1 MSIQMESKNNK
12 SRKINKNDLVI
23 AGLLISSALIVAALV
38 LYFHYQPMSASP
50 LKVSVPPKAHI
61 ASTPAPVAP
70 SPEPT
75 PVTPMATESPQPSPT
90 SPAPAN
96 LAQKKEKRLEV
107 LEAAQAKKQKK
118 LQEEKT
124 AQAHCLDQARQAEAS
139 AEGDACRKLYDQ
151 YVQECSEQECRE
163 KQGWSQDM
171 ILPPY
176 LSCCEREARKRLGI
190 DFMGPI
196 YPTSTIPT
204 CNLPSDTQSLIQKN
218 YETAKA
224 TCMKL

>member
-61 ASTPAPVAP
+61 ASTRAPVAP

-107 LEAAQAKKQKK
+107 LEAAQAKKQKN
-118 LQEEKT
+118 
-124 AQAHCLDQARQAEAS
+124 
-139 AEGDACRKLYDQ
+139 CRKKKLH
-151 YVQECSEQECRE
+151 
-163 KQGWSQDM
+163 KHIAWIKLGK
-171 ILPPY
+171 
-176 LSCCEREARKRLGI
+176 RKPLQKGTPAES
-190 DFMGPI
+190 F
-196 YPTSTIPT
+196 TINM
-204 CNLPSDTQSLIQKN
+204 CKN
-218 YETAKA
+218 AVSRNAVKNRDGLKT
-224 TCMKL
+224 